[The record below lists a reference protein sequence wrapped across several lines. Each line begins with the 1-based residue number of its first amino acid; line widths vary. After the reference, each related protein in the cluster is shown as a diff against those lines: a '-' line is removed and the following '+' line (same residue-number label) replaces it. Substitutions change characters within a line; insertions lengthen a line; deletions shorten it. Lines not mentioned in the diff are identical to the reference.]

1 MSSADFVESS
11 SPATAYCSVRNCTA
25 GFVHTQDAGL
35 GPRRPATSINA
46 GSSALV
52 DVFHFAGSTTTS
64 APLAG
69 MVIAGA
75 VVAGPVVVGTVVAGT
90 VVVGPETAGIGG
102 FGAGASEQQASDART
117 MIEEA
122 RSVCMG
128 LVA

>member
-1 MSSADFVESS
+1 M
-11 SPATAYCSVRNCTA
+11 
-25 GFVHTQDAGL
+25 
-35 GPRRPATSINA
+35 NA

-75 VVAGPVVVGTVVAGT
+75 VVEGTVVAGT
-90 VVVGPETAGIGG
+90 GTAGIGG

>member
-1 MSSADFVESS
+1 MSSADLVESS

-75 VVAGPVVVGTVVAGT
+75 VVAGTVVAGT

>member
-1 MSSADFVESS
+1 M
-11 SPATAYCSVRNCTA
+11 
-25 GFVHTQDAGL
+25 
-35 GPRRPATSINA
+35 NA

-64 APLAG
+64 APLGG
-69 MVIAGA
+69 MVIAG
-75 VVAGPVVVGTVVAGT
+75 PVVEGTVVEGTVVA
-90 VVVGPETAGIGG
+90 GPETAGIGG